1 MSLGGL
7 QDYPFPL
14 TLNAPTTTVTDNLY
28 ARNVYVDGNIT
39 GSGIQTD
46 LLPTANIWTGLNEF
60 TDTAYYPG
68 TLPIASAGDTVL
80 TTKGDVDTLVPLFN
94 PLPTANTWTATPTF
108 SNTNINAP
116 LFSGS
121 FTSSNPIPPTTLLN
135 LSGLSAWLNYAYIDL
150 SFLANTW
157 TGTQTFSNGMTI
169 SSPIDP
175 VLSNEAV
182 IKLYPDNVIEKV
194 GKTLTFTFPSPG
206 TYYLTNINRSSIGTM
221 DYILVGGGSQLIGVA
236 TSTGAYISSTIGN
249 ANGTSS
255 SIIIVVG
262 VAEAVDPTTWFPT
275 YTTANAPTNSTI
287 KIGGKTI
294 AFAGGATQ
302 GSTNNPGN
310 QAGKVGA
317 TSVTSRA
324 GLSSNGII
332 GSQTPV
338 CAGSGYGNFT
348 STGYC
353 SLVVHYL

>member
-14 TLNAPTTTVTDNLY
+14 TLNAPTTTVTDDLY

-46 LLPTANIWTGLNEF
+46 LLPTANIWTGLNDY
-60 TDTAYYPG
+60 TATAYYSG

-80 TTKGDVDTLVPLFN
+80 TTKEDVDTLPPLFN

-108 SNTNINAP
+108 SNTNINTP
-116 LFSGS
+116 IISTS
-121 FTSSNPIPPTTLLN
+121 FTSSNPVPPTTLLN
-135 LSGLSAWLNYAYIDL
+135 LSGFNIWKSYAFIDL
-150 SFLANTW
+150 KVLANTW

-221 DYILVGGGSQLIGVA
+221 DYIIIGGGSQIAGV
-236 TSTGAYISSTIGN
+236 TQSTGAYVSSTIGN

-255 SIIIVVG
+255 SITIVVG
-262 VAEAVDPTTWFPT
+262 TAEVEQVGTFFPT

-294 AFAGGATQ
+294 AFAGGGTQ
-302 GSTNNPGN
+302 GSTDNTGN

-324 GLSSNGII
+324 GLSSNGVI
-332 GSQTPV
+332 GSQTLV
-338 CAGSGYGNFT
+338 CAGTGYGNFS